1 MSMFQILT
9 QKGWNEVMHLTMYE
23 THETYVFLVAIY
35 FIFYHL
41 FVTLVSRIMFVCFLL
56 YVLDWCFCGVFGYLY
71 SCSIVGVIDFLDLW

>member
-23 THETYVFLVAIY
+23 MGARVAPFIAIY

-41 FVTLVSRIMFVCFLL
+41 FVTLVSGECWGEGR
-56 YVLDWCFCGVFGYLY
+56 GVGSRPL
-71 SCSIVGVIDFLDLW
+71 IDRQGSLNQSEKGQ